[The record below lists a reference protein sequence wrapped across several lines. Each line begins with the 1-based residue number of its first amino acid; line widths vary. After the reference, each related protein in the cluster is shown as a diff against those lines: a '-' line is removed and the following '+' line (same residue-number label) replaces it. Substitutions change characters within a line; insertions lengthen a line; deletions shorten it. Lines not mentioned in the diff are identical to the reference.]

1 MTASGKGRRRKR
13 KIALQQVTIRGLGQ
27 AVSLWIY
34 LENAHNRLVGT
45 DPLCYE
51 RQGRALRG
59 YIPPGSRIF
68 QGCQISKLSRLYHN
82 CKKREKRIFYEHAH
96 SGAFSSLS
104 QSDREPATLVSHGI
118 NSHVTDH
125 AILQPT
131 NLRTTFI
138 RHQGGTQ
145 CGKKNVNRQSKR
157 RRPS

>member
-59 YIPPGSRIF
+59 YIPPGAEFSKAVRSANSPVYTTTAKRGRRESFMSTRIPGHFHRSRNPI
-68 QGCQISKLSRLYHN
+68 GSR
-82 CKKREKRIFYEHAH
+82 
-96 SGAFSSLS
+96 
-104 QSDREPATLVSHGI
+104 P
-118 NSHVTDH
+118 
-125 AILQPT
+125 PW
-131 NLRTTFI
+131 
-138 RHQGGTQ
+138 
-145 CGKKNVNRQSKR
+145 
-157 RRPS
+157 